1 MEAAINML
9 VETILTEY
17 KDTKKECDD
26 LVRTNEH
33 LHNQVQSLYET
44 EASNVESRRRLRE
57 LLAPT
62 ITWEKGEGIYLSL
75 FDKKAIA
82 EICKLLKIE
91 EHGKALI

>member
-17 KDTKKECDD
+17 KDTKKDIDD
-26 LVRTNEH
+26 LAKMNEH
-33 LHNQVQSLYET
+33 LNNQVQSLYAAE
-44 EASNVESRRRLRE
+44 ESNAESRRRLRE

-91 EHGKALI
+91 EHSKALI